1 MTLRQIVVITGIVV
15 LSVGAV
21 VAIWTLAPSPPEVL
35 KVHRQVYDS
44 GPPGSPF
51 GALSKPR
58 QLPELRFADGEG
70 HALSLTD
77 FHGRMVLINVW
88 ATWCIPCRKEMPSLD
103 RLQAAFD
110 KSTFLV
116 LPLSID
122 QKGASVVLPFY
133 RELGLK
139 SLGVYIDTSGRA
151 SFDLNALGVPTT
163 LLVDH
168 EGREIGRRAGAV
180 EWDRP
185 ETIAFFRKR
194 IGLPTQRQQA
204 ASP

>member
-1 MTLRQIVVITGIVV
+1 MAFRPVVIIGIVV
-15 LSVGAV
+15 LSVGAG
-21 VAIWTLAPSPPEVL
+21 VAVWTLTPSPPETAT
-35 KVHRQVYDS
+35 VHRQVYDS

-58 QLPELRFADGEG
+58 PLPEIRFVDAEG
-70 HALSLTD
+70 HTLSLKD
-77 FHGRMVLINVW
+77 FRGRMVVLNIW
-88 ATWCIPCRKEMPSLD
+88 ATWCIPCRQEMPSLD

-110 KSTFLV
+110 KSAFLV

-122 QKGASVVLPFY
+122 QKGTSVVIPFY

-139 SLGVYIDTSGRA
+139 SLGVYIDTSGKA

-163 LLVDH
+163 LLLDR

-185 ETIAFFRKR
+185 ETIAFFRQQL
-194 IGLPTQRQQA
+194 GFPTHRQRT

>member
-1 MTLRQIVVITGIVV
+1 MTFRHVVVLIGIVV
-15 LSVGAV
+15 LSVGAG
-21 VAIWTLAPSPPEVL
+21 VAVWILTPSPPEAVT
-35 KVHRQVYDS
+35 VHRQAYDS

-58 QLPELRFADGEG
+58 PLPELRFVDGEG
-70 HALSLTD
+70 RPLSLKD
-77 FHGRMVLINVW
+77 FRGRTVLLNIW

-110 KSTFLV
+110 KSKLLV

-122 QKGASVVLPFY
+122 QKGAAVVLPFY

-139 SLGVYIDTSGRA
+139 SLGIYIDTSGRA

-163 LLVDH
+163 LLIDR

-185 ETIAFFRKR
+185 ETIAFFRKQL
-194 IGLPTQRQQA
+194 GLPAQRQQA